1 MLADM
6 TVEKLKQFILYVL
19 CTKSLPGN
27 LFVLLLRNPSLGILT
42 NLEGLPEIYQI
53 QYTFS
58 KETLRIMYFRCTP
71 NVTRDIQSTDIITM
85 AFLYYSFHEP

>member
-6 TVEKLKQFILYVL
+6 TVEELKQFILL
-19 CTKSLPGN
+19 CSMYQKPPGKFVC
-27 LFVLLLRNPSLGILT
+27 LFVLLLRNSSLGILT

-71 NVTRDIQSTDIITM
+71 NVTRDI
-85 AFLYYSFHEP
+85 

>member
-1 MLADM
+1 MPYEFPSGNNLFYM
-6 TVEKLKQFILYVL
+6 FYVL
-19 CTKSLPGN
+19 KASREVC

-71 NVTRDIQSTDIITM
+71 NVTRDI
-85 AFLYYSFHEP
+85 